1 MLIQRRSSTSTI
13 STRGSVGTS
22 AASTT
27 PRARAARRR
36 RGLGRLGIGSE
47 WVVEHRNHGDVQDP
61 FYPGVM
67 REIPVW
73 ARPPSRVYV
82 DICLR
87 LSGVTGWNNQA
98 TRRFPKPSE
107 ARMFTRTRLAAM
119 VAALAALAAVP
130 AAADAKTVAMRGV
143 VSGSPYGA
151 SSGQMAIPV
160 LFSKQTARNTHLKS
174 PVGVIIVKRSQKVK
188 LPNGGGYAL
197 PVNLRTGDRFKGNG
211 VVGSLQQRV
220 FYPRVVFPKAVV
232 YFRSKELSLSE
243 LSAAV
248 ASLQKSLLDLQ
259 NQLNALRDGSIA
271 ALKDLYNQLAELR
284 AALAALKIPAGVDLT
299 SIQGQLDALS
309 KKLTDLIASLPDFSQ
324 FLKIGDLTSALS
336 GNSVITALSG
346 QVTTLQGQ
354 VTTLTSQLATV
365 CNAIKSA
372 TVTVPNVALPIPVT
386 VNTGGVC

>member
-47 WVVEHRNHGDVQDP
+47 WVVEHRNHGDVQGP

-73 ARPPSRVYV
+73 ARPPSPVYV

-87 LSGVTGWNNQA
+87 LSGVRGWNNKP

-107 ARMFTRTRLAAM
+107 AQMFTRTRLAAM

-130 AAADAKTVAMRGV
+130 AAADAKTVGMRGV

-160 LFSKQTARNTHLKS
+160 LFSKQTARLTGLKS
-174 PVGVIIVKRSQKVK
+174 PVGVIIVKRTQKVK
-188 LPNGGGYAL
+188 LPNGGGYTL
-197 PVNLRTGDRFKGNG
+197 PVNMRTGDRFKGMG
-211 VVGSLQQRV
+211 VVGALQQRV
-220 FYPRVVFPKAVV
+220 FYPRVVFPKAIV

-248 ASLQKSLLDLQ
+248 AALQGALANLTA
-259 NQLNALRDGSIA
+259 QLNALRDGSIRA
-271 ALKDLYNQLAELR
+271 FQDVYQQLADLR
-284 AALAALKIPAGVDLT
+284 AALAALKIPAGVDLS
-299 SIQGQLDALS
+299 SIQSQLDALS
-309 KKLTDLIASLPDFSQ
+309 KKVNDLIAGLPDFSKFALLTQ
-324 FLKIGDLTSALS
+324 LPDLSSYAKLTDLTGFLKAAD
-336 GNSVITALSG
+336 VTAMI
-346 QVTTLQGQ
+346 
-354 VTTLTSQLATV
+354 
-365 CNAIKSA
+365 N
-372 TVTVPNVALPIPVT
+372 
-386 VNTGGVC
+386 